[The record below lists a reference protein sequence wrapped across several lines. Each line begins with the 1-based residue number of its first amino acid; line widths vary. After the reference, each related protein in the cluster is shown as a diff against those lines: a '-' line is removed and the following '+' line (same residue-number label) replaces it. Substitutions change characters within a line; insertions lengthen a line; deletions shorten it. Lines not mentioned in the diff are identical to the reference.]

1 MLVLNCR
8 DSINTDK
15 LKAPSV
21 TKIIITSVFCQ
32 DTSHILLPI
41 SSHCDLT
48 HSLTELN
55 TSQNGEKKPSIKVE
69 QASSSMLTFKGISLH
84 VQRKNN
90 EDASKGTLNTEV
102 LNAISHLMKVQ
113 SQNNNLR

>member
-8 DSINTDK
+8 DSINADK

-32 DTSHILLPI
+32 DTSHIPLPI

-55 TSQNGEKKPSIKVE
+55 TSQNGEKKAIKVE

-90 EDASKGTLNTEV
+90 EDASKGTLYTEV
-102 LNAISHLMKVQ
+102 LNAISHPYER
-113 SQNNNLR
+113 SEPE

>member
-32 DTSHILLPI
+32 DTSHIPLPI

-55 TSQNGEKKPSIKVE
+55 TSQNGEKKAIKVE
-69 QASSSMLTFKGISLH
+69 QS
-84 VQRKNN
+84 N
-90 EDASKGTLNTEV
+90 D
-102 LNAISHLMKVQ
+102 
-113 SQNNNLR
+113 LRW

>member
-1 MLVLNCR
+1 MLILNCR

-32 DTSHILLPI
+32 DTSHIPLPI

-48 HSLTELN
+48 HSLTR
-55 TSQNGEKKPSIKVE
+55 THDKYFSKWRKKAIKVE

-90 EDASKGTLNTEV
+90 EDASKGTLYTEV
-102 LNAISHLMKVQ
+102 LNAISHPYER
-113 SQNNNLR
+113 SEPE

>member
-32 DTSHILLPI
+32 DTSHIPLPI

-55 TSQNGEKKPSIKVE
+55 TSQNGEKAIKVE
-69 QASSSMLTFKGISLH
+69 QASSSMFLTFKGISLH

-90 EDASKGTLNTEV
+90 EDASKGTLYTEV
-102 LNAISHLMKVQ
+102 LNAISHPYER
-113 SQNNNLR
+113 SEPE

>member
-8 DSINTDK
+8 DSVNTDK

-21 TKIIITSVFCQ
+21 TKIIIIIIITSVCQ
-32 DTSHILLPI
+32 DTSHIPLPI

-55 TSQNGEKKPSIKVE
+55 TSQNGEKKAIKVE
-69 QASSSMLTFKGISLH
+69 QASLSMLTFKGISLH
-84 VQRKNN
+84 VQRENN
-90 EDASKGTLNTEV
+90 EDASKGTLYTEV
-102 LNAISHLMKVQ
+102 LKDQ
-113 SQNNNLR
+113 SQNNDLRW

>member
-32 DTSHILLPI
+32 DTSHIPLPI

-55 TSQNGEKKPSIKVE
+55 TSQNGGKKPSKYIVE

-90 EDASKGTLNTEV
+90 EDASKGTLYTEV
-102 LNAISHLMKVQ
+102 LNAISHPYER
-113 SQNNNLR
+113 SEPE